1 MRKASASRDTAETK
15 IFAEINLDGDGC
27 ARIETGIGFFD
38 HMLALLARHGLFELT
53 LKADGDA
60 DVDCHHTVEDTG
72 IVLGQAFLKAL
83 GDKKGIRRYGTF
95 FLPMDETLAMVS
107 LDISG
112 RPFLVFDAAIP
123 PVRLGDFETETVEEF
138 FRAFAF
144 AAGITLHAKVLY
156 GKNAHHQ
163 IEALFKALGRALREA
178 VAIDPRE
185 LGIPSTKGVL

>member
-1 MRKASASRDTAETK
+1 MRKASAGRDTAETR
-15 IFAEINLDGDGC
+15 IFAEINLDGDGSV
-27 ARIETGIGFFD
+27 RVETCIGFFD
-38 HMLALLARHGLFELT
+38 HMLTLLGRHGLFELT
-53 LKADGDA
+53 IKADGDV

-72 IVLGQAFLKAL
+72 IVLGQAFQKAL
-83 GDKKGIRRYGTF
+83 GERKGIRRYGTF

-123 PVRLGDFETETVEEF
+123 PLRLGDFETETVEEF

-144 AAGITLHAKVLY
+144 AAGITLHVKVLY

-185 LGIPSTKGVL
+185 QGVPSTKGVL

>member
-1 MRKASASRDTAETK
+1 MRKAAAGRDTAETR
-15 IFAEINLDGDGC
+15 IFAEINLDGNGS
-27 ARIETGIGFFD
+27 AQIGTGIGFFD
-38 HMLALLARHGLFELT
+38 HMLALLATHGLFELT
-53 LKADGDA
+53 VKADGDVG
-60 DVDCHHTVEDTG
+60 VDCHHTVEDTG
-72 IVLGQAFLKAL
+72 IVLGQAFQKAL
-83 GDKKGIRRYGTF
+83 GDKKSIRRYGTF

-123 PVRLGDFETETVEEF
+123 SVRLGDFETETVEEF

-144 AAGITLHAKVLY
+144 AAGITLHVKVLY

-185 LGIPSTKGVL
+185 QGIPSTKGVL